1 MALMPIL
8 IAGSYLFGMGLVMA
22 SMKWVGTPMEKEPS
36 KDLKVRHS
44 SRNMSKVFAT
54 CACLMV
60 SLFGNYLM
68 LI

>member
-36 KDLKVRHS
+36 KDLKVRQS
-44 SRNMSKVFAT
+44 SRNMS
-54 CACLMV
+54 
-60 SLFGNYLM
+60 
-68 LI
+68 